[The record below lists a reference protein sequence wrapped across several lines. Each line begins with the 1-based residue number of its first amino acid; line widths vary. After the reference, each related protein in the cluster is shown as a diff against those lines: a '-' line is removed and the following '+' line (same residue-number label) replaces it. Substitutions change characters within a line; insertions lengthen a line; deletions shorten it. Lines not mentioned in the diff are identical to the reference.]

1 MPEDQK
7 PKILI
12 FTSKTGGG
20 HISLAEALR
29 DRLQD
34 HYRIEIIDPQPRIVH
49 WHYRLVSRH
58 ALWLWATEF
67 RLSDHPARSRSA
79 HRVYDVLLSRYVE
92 ATLESSQPD
101 LAITTYPFLTT
112 EVTRAMRRMAA
123 RGAGRRIPFVM
134 LFADPNGVHQSWLTE
149 RAADAVLAPTQE
161 TYQQALMEGFEAKQL
176 HLSGWPVRIQFY
188 RNLSISRDTMRE
200 QMKLEP
206 GRFTIFLQGGG
217 EGAAK
222 FVKTVD
228 NILSIDGVQI
238 ILAAGTN
245 QALFERFKNTPR
257 VFALPFTKEIAPY
270 MAAADVVM
278 GKAGP
283 NMLFEAV
290 TLRKPFIA
298 TAYIPGQEYANLEF
312 IQRHRLGWVTLTDAA
327 QQELIIDLIH
337 HPAYQHAIE
346 ASVEKYR
353 AWNTACLETVAP
365 VIQKLIRITGASV
378 R

>member
-1 MPEDQK
+1 LPEGQK

-34 HYRIEIIDPQPRIVH
+34 HYQIEMIDPQPRVIH

-67 RLSDHPARSRSA
+67 RLSNHPVRSRSA
-79 HRVYDVLLSRYVE
+79 HRVYDALLSRYVQ
-92 ATLESSQPD
+92 ATLEASQPD

-112 EVTRAMRRMAA
+112 EVMRAMRRMIA
-123 RGAGRRIPFVM
+123 RGTGRKIPFVM

-149 RAADAVLAPTQE
+149 RDADAVFAPTRE
-161 TYQQALMEGFEAKQL
+161 TYQQALDAGFETRQL
-176 HLSGWPVRIQFY
+176 YLSGWPVRTQFY
-188 RNLSISRDTMRE
+188 LNLSASRTDL
-200 QMKLEP
+200 LERMNLSP
-206 GRFTIFLQGGG
+206 SRFTIFLQGGG

-222 FVKTVD
+222 FVRTVE
-228 NILSIDGVQI
+228 NILSIEGLQI
-238 ILAAGTN
+238 ILATGTN
-245 QALFERFKNTPR
+245 KSLYARFKNTPG
-257 VFALPFTKEIAPY
+257 VFSLPFTKDIASY

-290 TLRKPFIA
+290 TLGKPFIA
-298 TAYIPGQEYANLEF
+298 TAYIPGQEHANLEF
-312 IQRHRLGWVTLTDAA
+312 IRRHRLGWVALTGTA
-327 QQELIIDLIH
+327 QHELLHDLIQ
-337 HPAYQHAIE
+337 HPVYLRAMEEGVEAYRI
-346 ASVEKYR
+346 
-353 AWNTACLETVAP
+353 WNTERLETVKP
-365 VIQKLIRITGASV
+365 VIQKLLNS
-378 R
+378 